1 MSRTFNK
8 TAMLRRIE
16 KLFANVRSSASTK
29 PQPPPGVDRR
39 DFLRMGALAGT
50 AAASFGS
57 LAAAAPAAAAL
68 DQAQASAIASAP
80 SNLNEVTILELQAQM
95 TAGHLTAA
103 DLLNYYLKRIKV
115 LDQNQDEDGPRVNS
129 ILELNP
135 DAHAIAL
142 QRDGERRKGQVRG
155 PLHGIP
161 ILLKDNIDTADKMQ
175 TAAGSL
181 ALVGMPAQQDSTVAA
196 KLRAGGAVIMGKTN
210 LSEWAYFRGSPATSG
225 WSGRGGQCNNP
236 YIIKTNPCG
245 SSSGSAAAVSAN
257 FTAGSVGTETDGSIV
272 CPANHNGV
280 VGIKTTL
287 GLTSRAGVVPISHDQ
302 DVVGPHGRTVS
313 DAAVVLG
320 VISSQT
326 PDPRDPATFANREK
340 VFSDYTQ
347 FLDPDGLRGARIGVM
362 RNGVPGGSAK
372 TDAIYDAAIQALSDG
387 GAIIVDPADIP
398 TITDINAAVSEFT
411 VLIYDFL
418 RDLNAYLATRVGV
431 PIKTLADAIAFNEA
445 HADVELKYFGQ
456 ELFLLAQSDPFTQA
470 DYQAALANERMIGG
484 PQGIDAALQQFGVD
498 ALVSPTAWPAWT
510 TDLING
516 DHFLAEGSSSPAAI
530 AGYPAINVPMGNSFG
545 LPVGI
550 TFTGT
555 AFSEPTLIKFASG
568 FEHVIQARILPQF
581 LPTLHANRPG
591 SDLKVNTVEQA
602 ITTRSSAASPRSN
615 TIINK
620 PNAIRLRMM

>member
-57 LAAAAPAAAAL
+57 LATAAPAAAAL

-347 FLDPDGLRGARIGVM
+347 FLDPDGLRGARIGAM
-362 RNGVPGGSAK
+362 RNGVTGGSAK

-398 TITDINAAVSEFT
+398 TITDIIAAVSEFT

-456 ELFLLAQSDPFTQA
+456 EIFLLAASAPFTQA

-568 FEHVIQARILPQF
+568 FEHVIQARIVPQF
-581 LPTLHANRPG
+581 LPTLPTSTPTHDR
-591 SDLKVNTVEQA
+591 K
-602 ITTRSSAASPRSN
+602 SAASPKIGA
-615 TIINK
+615 TV
-620 PNAIRLRMM
+620 NATTAMRPRMI

>member
-1 MSRTFNK
+1 MNIKHNK
-8 TAMLRRIE
+8 TAMLRRME
-16 KLFANVRSSASTK
+16 KLLDKVRSSASAN
-29 PQPPPGVDRR
+29 PQPSSGLDRR
-39 DFLRMGALAGT
+39 DFLRMGALSGA
-50 AAASFGS
+50 AAASFGG
-57 LAAAAPAAAAL
+57 LNTAAPAAIAAE
-68 DQAQASAIASAP
+68 QAQASAIASAP
-80 SNLNEVTILELQAQM
+80 NRLNEVTILELQEEM
-95 TAGHLTAA
+95 TAGDLTAVE
-103 DLLNYYLKRIKV
+103 LLNYYLTRIHV
-115 LDQNQDEDGPRVNS
+115 LDQKGPRVNS
-129 ILELNP
+129 ILQLNP
-135 DAHAIAL
+135 DAYAIAL
-142 QRDGERRKGQVRG
+142 QRDAERRRGVVRG

-181 ALVGMPAQQDSTVAA
+181 ALVGMPALQDSTVAA
-196 KLRAGGAVIMGKTN
+196 KLRTGGAVIMGKTT
-210 LSEWAYFRGSPATSG
+210 LSEWANFRGSPSTSG
-225 WSGRGGQCNNP
+225 WSGRGEQCNNP
-236 YIIKTNPCG
+236 YIINTNPCG

-257 FTAGSVGTETDGSIV
+257 FTAGSIGTETDGSIV
-272 CPANHNGV
+272 CPANNNGV

-302 DVVGPHGRTVS
+302 DVVGPHGRKVS

-320 VISSQT
+320 VIASQT
-326 PDPRDPATFANREK
+326 PDPRDPATFGNRAK

-362 RNGVPGGSAK
+362 RNGVTGGSAK
-372 TDAIYDAAIQALSDG
+372 TDAIYDAAIEAMSDA

-398 TITDINAAVSEFT
+398 TISEIIAGASEFT

-456 ELFLLAQSDPFTQA
+456 ELFLLAESDPFTQA
-470 DYQAALANERMIGG
+470 EYQAALANDLAIGG
-484 PQGIDAALQQFGVD
+484 PQGIDAALRQFAVD
-498 ALVSPTAWPAWT
+498 ALVSPTSFPAWT

-555 AFSEPTLIKFASG
+555 AFSEPTLIKLASG
-568 FEHVIQARILPQF
+568 FEHVIKARIVPQF
-581 LPTLHANRPG
+581 LRTLPNTTPTHNG
-591 SDLKVNTVEQA
+591 K
-602 ITTRSSAASPRSN
+602 SAALPTFHAATKMRPHM
-615 TIINK
+615 I
-620 PNAIRLRMM
+620 